1 MKVLIIDDEEDFR
14 VVAASC
20 LGLLGGVDV
29 AEASSGKVGLEMA
42 LAEKP
47 DVILLDL
54 CMPEM
59 DGTQTLRNLREQEG
73 TRDVPVIFCTTK
85 GKFDGIDEM
94 KQLGALAVITNP
106 FDPIRLADQIKH
118 ILKAAGRNLS
128 ELA

>member
-85 GKFDGIDEM
+85 GKFDGFDE
-94 KQLGALAVITNP
+94 I
-106 FDPIRLADQIKH
+106 
-118 ILKAAGRNLS
+118 GR
-128 ELA
+128 AHV